1 MERVVISLDG
11 PSGSGKG
18 LIGSMMA
25 KEFSLKY
32 FQSSLIYRG
41 LAYICMS
48 RNIAPEETEKIIKI
62 ARSLDIVQATENI
75 DLNTEEIGNFTS
87 KISSILEVRNIISFC
102 LKDIVRNNHRILMEG
117 RDIGSVIAP
126 DADLKLF
133 ITADIITRAKRR
145 YKQLCL
151 EGKSCILSDVLNLMR
166 ERDKRD
172 SLRKS
177 SPLEIPHDAILVDT
191 SNLSPEKVIEK
202 IKSSMVNHKNADD
215 LLRLFNLNAEKWH
228 YFSEN

>member
-1 MERVVISLDG
+1 MERVVISVDG

-48 RNIAPEETEKIIKI
+48 RNITSDQTEEIIKI
-62 ARSLDIVQATENI
+62 ASSLDILQATENI

-87 KISSILEVRNIISFC
+87 KISSILEVRNIMSSC
-102 LKDIVRNNHRILMEG
+102 LKDIVKNNHRIIMEG
-117 RDIGSVIAP
+117 RDIGSVVAP

-133 ITADIITRAKRR
+133 ITADIITRATRR

-166 ERDKRD
+166 ERDRRD
-172 SLRKS
+172 SLRKN
-177 SPLEIPHDAILVDT
+177 SPLEIPEGAIVIDT
-191 SNLSPEKVIEK
+191 SNLNPEEVIEK
-202 IKSSMVNHKNADD
+202 IKSSIVNHKNAND
-215 LLRLFNLNAEKWH
+215 LLRLLT
-228 YFSEN
+228 

>member
-62 ARSLDIVQATENI
+62 ARSLDIVQATKNI

-191 SNLSPEKVIEK
+191 SNLSPEEVIEK
-202 IKSSMVNHKNADD
+202 IKSRIVNHKNADD